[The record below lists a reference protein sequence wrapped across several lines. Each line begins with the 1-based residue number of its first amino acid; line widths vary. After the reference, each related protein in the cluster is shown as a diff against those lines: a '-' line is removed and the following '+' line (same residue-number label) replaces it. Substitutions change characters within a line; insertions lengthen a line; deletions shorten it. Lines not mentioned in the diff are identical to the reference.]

1 LALGKDTD
9 RWINDVY
16 HAKDRDSLETLYD
29 SWAET
34 YDADLIGTGYLH
46 TPIIT
51 GLVCRHVLRK
61 GAAILDAGVGTG
73 NTGAV
78 LNLLGY
84 NNLTGLDMS
93 EGMLEKARARECY
106 ADLRK
111 GILGEPLD
119 FLDRSFD
126 AIISTG
132 TFTLG
137 HAPAHAFD
145 ELARVLEKDGHLI
158 FTVGTMIW
166 EEQGFRAKLES
177 LVDSRK
183 LMHVESTPIYR
194 PMPYSLSENSY
205 TTRAHV
211 YKKVS

>member
-1 LALGKDTD
+1 MPSAQDTD
-9 RWINDVY
+9 KRLDQVY
-16 HAKDRDSLETLYD
+16 HAKDRDSLKAIYD

-46 TPIIT
+46 TPVIT
-51 GLVCRHVLRK
+51 GLVCRHVKRK
-61 GAAILDAGVGTG
+61 DAAILDAGVGTG
-73 NTGAV
+73 GTGAV

-93 EGMLEKARARECY
+93 EGMLAKANSRKCY
-106 ADLRK
+106 ADLRI
-111 GILGEPLD
+111 GVLGERLD

-137 HAPAHAFD
+137 HAPARAFD
-145 ELARVLEKDGHLI
+145 ELTRILEKDGVLL
-158 FTVGTMIW
+158 FTIGTVIW
-166 EEQGFRAKLES
+166 EEQGFKAKLNQ
-177 LVDSRK
+177 LVQAGE
-183 LMHVESTPIYR
+183 LAPVEQTPIYC
-194 PMPYSLSENSY
+194 PMPYSPAENGY

-211 YKKVS
+211 YRRAR